1 LLLCKKVVFSSP
13 CQRQRELLPSLGV
26 RRPSLQGCS
35 LPSFDSFGL
44 AVSEKIFLE
53 INPSETKM
61 ACGAY
66 VCKWI
71 GTK

>member
-1 LLLCKKVVFSSP
+1 LSGFLLEKGF
-13 CQRQRELLPSLGV
+13 
-26 RRPSLQGCS
+26 
-35 LPSFDSFGL
+35 FGL